1 MPLHLP
7 RKKELYAFPFP
18 AALDRSIVPSCGNG
32 MASPTFT
39 AWSFPNNQLENAFN
53 VRLTNVL
60 KHQKQ
65 HLEDNNDNE
74 KAIAIPS
81 KEEPMS
87 IPSTTELKRA
97 QGKPKERLK
106 QLHPRLPPPPPSH
119 RILLESLDWNQ
130 PKWSIK
136 QTIVPETTQS
146 PKSPQ
151 WELSLRYQ
159 MFPKVVLATPPQL
172 VKKY

>member
-1 MPLHLP
+1 
-7 RKKELYAFPFP
+7 
-18 AALDRSIVPSCGNG
+18 

-39 AWSFPNNQLENAFN
+39 AWSFPNNQLENAF
-53 VRLTNVL
+53 VARLTNVL

-65 HLEDNNDNE
+65 GLDDNNNDE
-74 KAIAIPS
+74 KAIDIPS

-87 IPSTTELKRA
+87 IHRTKELKRA

-106 QLHPRLPPPPPSH
+106 QLHPRLPPPPPCH

-146 PKSPQ
+146 PKS
-151 WELSLRYQ
+151 SH
-159 MFPKVVLATPPQL
+159 
-172 VKKY
+172 

>member
-1 MPLHLP
+1 MPLHLSS
-7 RKKELYAFPFP
+7 KKELYAFPFL

-53 VRLTNVL
+53 VQLTNVL

-65 HLEDNNDNE
+65 GLDNNNEE
-74 KAIAIPS
+74 KAIDIPS
-81 KEEPMS
+81 KEETMS
-87 IPSTTELKRA
+87 IPCTKELKPT
-97 QGKPKERLK
+97 QCKPTERLK
-106 QLHPRLPPPPPSH
+106 QPHPRLPPPPPCH
-119 RILLESLDWNQ
+119 RILLEPLDWNQ

-146 PKSPQ
+146 PKNPQ

-159 MFPKVVLATPPQL
+159 MFPKVVLAIPPQL

>member
-7 RKKELYAFPFP
+7 SKKELYAFPFP

-53 VRLTNVL
+53 VHLTNVL

-65 HLEDNNDNE
+65 HLEDNNDE
-74 KAIAIPS
+74 KAIDIPS

-87 IPSTTELKRA
+87 IHRTKEPKRA
-97 QGKPKERLK
+97 QCKPTERVK
-106 QLHPRLPPPPPSH
+106 QPHPRLPPPPPCH
-119 RILLESLDWNQ
+119 RILLEPLDWNQ

-136 QTIVPETTQS
+136 QTIFLETTQS

-159 MFPKVVLATPPQL
+159 MFPKVVLAIPPQL